1 MSETEVWSEPY
12 SDGAEPPDST
22 LPGGGEEP
30 AVEVQ
35 PQKATHRQPLT
46 WADLLSEVKGR
57 RWERFVPAR
66 RQPPNPD
73 RLVNELVT
81 NDEAHGNFAPAAA
94 GTEINPAAYVDPIPG
109 GLDLPGQAKPVVV
122 VHTRDVAPLRLFFVR
137 TAMGTEAKQ
146 VLGRDPARRSAL
158 IVNEDAANSVSLA
171 TRLEQ
176 CTASGTLTFTLGPGK
191 TLSTGSIS
199 ELWGIAVAGTPT
211 VSVATE
217 VG

>member
-35 PQKATHRQPLT
+35 PQKVTHRQPLT
-46 WADLLSEVKGR
+46 WADLLSEVKGK

-94 GTEINPAAYVDPIPG
+94 GTELNPAAYVDPIPD
-109 GLDLPGQAKPVVV
+109 GLNLPGQTKPVVV
-122 VHTRDVAPLRLFFVR
+122 VHTRDVSPLRLFFER
-137 TAMGTEAKQ
+137 K
-146 VLGRDPARRSAL
+146 VLGTSATQLIGRDEARRSAL

-171 TRLEQ
+171 ARLEH
-176 CTASGTLTFTLGPGK
+176 CTVNGMLTFTLGPGK
-191 TLSTGSIS
+191 TLSTSSIS
-199 ELWGIAVAGTPT
+199 EIWGIAVAGTPA

-217 VG
+217 TG

>member
-1 MSETEVWSEPY
+1 MTEIWSEPY
-12 SDGAEPPDST
+12 SGAQTDPETTS
-22 LPGGGEEP
+22 LPGGSEEP

-35 PQKATHRQPLT
+35 PGKATHRQPLT
-46 WADLLSEVKGR
+46 WADLLSEVKGK

-94 GTEINPAAYVDPIPG
+94 GTDLNPAAYVDPIPD
-109 GLDLPGQAKPVVV
+109 GLEFPAQTLPHYPPVR
-122 VHTRDVAPLRLFFVR
+122 TREISPLGLFFIR
-137 TAMGTEAKQ
+137 TTMGPAPIQ
-146 VLGRDPARRSAL
+146 ILGRDPARMSAL

-171 TRLEQ
+171 TRQEQ

-191 TLSTGSIS
+191 SLTVSSIS
-199 ELWGIAVAGTPT
+199 QVWGIAVAGTPA

-217 VG
+217 TG